1 MPEQSDQSGNEVK
14 PHPLSPHLSRLWRDF
29 QLAKERGRGGEVIA
43 MEKYRQK
50 FGKQGEALAEE
61 YLKRKGFAILE
72 KNYRYGHKEIDLIGK
87 DGNTIVFIEVKTGR
101 STKFGTPEWWVSI
114 RKQKNLIEAASD
126 FIQKRNITDCDFR
139 FDVLAITYKE
149 REVNIEHIKNAFMV
163 T

>member
-1 MPEQSDQSGNEVK
+1 
-14 PHPLSPHLSRLWRDF
+14 
-29 QLAKERGRGGEVIA
+29 

-61 YLKRKGFAILE
+61 YLKQKGFVILE
-72 KNYRYGHKEIDLIGK
+72 KNYCYGHKEIDLIGK

-101 STKFGTPEWWVSI
+101 STKFGTPEWWVSV
-114 RKQKNLIEAASD
+114 RKQKNLIEAASG

-149 REVNIEHIKNAFMV
+149 REVNVEHIKNAFM
-163 T
+163 TT